1 MKISLH
7 LVVLLAISSLSLSAQ
22 LHKFG
27 KPSHFTD
34 KHTLYEYKK
43 SNWDGTHSSTVFLY
57 IADTNKLQSF
67 KWWEGDTVATLV
79 TAVIDWTTCSVNEF
93 QNQKLRKG
101 RSPEFVAKLKGERNI
116 RIEVGEMRD
125 SLLIADLPWQSY
137 DFDFAG
143 LSLIWRALINKKD
156 SFWFHIADVA
166 MVNDQPKFV
175 NKGEVS
181 VKFVSNEAI
190 NNKQCIK
197 YFADGIGLENKGGY
211 IWVDPQTFMI
221 EQYKIALPDEP
232 GFQNGMMQLIR
243 THRMTPAEWES
254 FKRKKLGG

>member
-7 LVVLLAISSLSLSAQ
+7 LVVLLVISSLSLSAQ
-22 LHKFG
+22 LQKFG
-27 KPSHFTD
+27 KAGHFTD
-34 KHTLYEYKK
+34 KYTLYEYKK

-79 TAVIDWTTCSVNEF
+79 TAAIDWTTYSVNEF
-93 QNQKLRKG
+93 QNHKLRKG

-143 LSLIWRALINKKD
+143 LSLIWRALVNKKD
-156 SFWFHIADVA
+156 SFWFQIADVA
-166 MVNDQPKFV
+166 MVNDQHKFV
-175 NKGEVS
+175 NKGKVS
-181 VKFVSNEAI
+181 VKFVSNEMI

-211 IWVDPQTFMI
+211 IWVDPQTSMI

-232 GFQNGMMQLIR
+232 GFQNGMIQLIK
-243 THRMTPAEWES
+243 THRMNPAEWET
-254 FKRKKLGG
+254 FKRKKLGE